1 MTQPTKRE
9 IPKSKWLPFFDH
21 VSTTL
26 RGKAADITIASP
38 DGEQHQSHLWQL
50 HGITY
55 DPHDD
60 ALIVSCRQQEHVIS
74 SPKSISVEEI
84 GAEMAAVEVCRSAGE
99 REIVRF
105 ESPLR
110 ISAQ

>member
-1 MTQPTKRE
+1 MAQSTKRE

-21 VSTTL
+21 VSRSL
-26 RGKAADITIASP
+26 RGRAADITIATG

-50 HGITY
+50 NGITY

-60 ALIVSCRQQEHVIS
+60 ALIVSCRQQEHVID
-74 SPKSISVEEI
+74 SPRSISVEEI
-84 GAEMAAVEVCRSAGE
+84 GAEMSAVEICRSAGD

-105 ESPLR
+105 ESPLL